1 MAHPLYP
8 SLIPRYIDESWFSSD
23 QPVDEVAKL
32 NELEANH
39 EVWIQEAHY
48 RSVGVHTQHIQDV
61 LDEDANEEDE
71 EEMNEEEDED
81 EDAEVEEAE
90 DNDDDF
96 INESP
101 IQLQSL

>member
-1 MAHPLYP
+1 MGHPLYP

-48 RSVGVHTQHIQDV
+48 RSVGVHTQHIQEV
-61 LDEDANEEDE
+61 VDEDVNEEDE
-71 EEMNEEEDED
+71 EDDINEDED
-81 EDAEVEEAE
+81 DEDDNEDIEGDEIEE
-90 DNDDDF
+90 DFDSPND
-96 INESP
+96 P
-101 IQLQSL
+101 Q